1 MRTVEIYE
9 KKSTKD
15 LQFLLKKFE
24 KLLEENE
31 LKIDELT
38 SKKINS
44 KELKKLSDD
53 YEIDISLIRMELN
66 RRLWRG
72 DVQNELKKIK

>member
-1 MRTVEIYE
+1 MINYLYMRTVDIYE
-9 KKSTKD
+9 KKSTKE

-31 LKIDELT
+31 LKIDNLI
-38 SKKINS
+38 SKND
-44 KELKKLSDD
+44 KELKKISDD

-66 RRLWRG
+66 RRLWKG
-72 DVQNELKKIK
+72 DF

>member
-1 MRTVEIYE
+1 MINYLYMRTVDIYE
-9 KKSTKD
+9 KKSTKE

-31 LKIDELT
+31 LKIDN
-38 SKKINS
+38 SKNN
-44 KELKKLSDD
+44 KELKKISDD

-66 RRLWRG
+66 RRLWKG
-72 DVQNELKKIK
+72 DF